1 MRLLFSLFF
10 LFFLFSCKQEKEL
23 PVKVATAEIQLGHHI
38 DSIIHQNNFNGVI
51 LITQDSSIV
60 YNKAFGYSD
69 LESKT
74 KLKQGDQF
82 VIGSISK
89 QITAAMIL
97 REFEKGH
104 LSLEDKIGQYLPE
117 IDQSWAQEITIH
129 QLLTHTHGIVD
140 TEQQLAFEPGTQ
152 FSYSQLGYGLLS
164 QILEKIT
171 GKSFEEISMELFE
184 ELELENTFHPENKRY
199 QHLVKGYEESE
210 DGQLEFATNSLRNYV
225 AAGSFISNARD
236 LQKWNVL
243 LHSGKIVQPATL
255 ELMKTR
261 YATRI
266 HPIFDQIEYGYGL
279 LFKDGESEKQIGAF
293 GYAPGF
299 VSASYYYPETG
310 MNLIVLEN
318 TAKQL
323 HDFSITFQTATTL
336 MELIYNEPLK

>member
-1 MRLLFSLFF
+1 MRLYFVLFILMSL
-10 LFFLFSCKQEKEL
+10 LSCESNIDLRSKQLDLKGTL
-23 PVKVATAEIQLGHHI
+23 ATNI
-38 DSIIHQNNFNGVI
+38 DSIVHQNNFNGVI
-51 LITQDSSIV
+51 LVTQNSSTI
-60 YNKAFGYSD
+60 YHKAFGYSD

-74 KLKQGDQF
+74 KLQKGDQF

-97 REFEKGH
+97 KEFEKGN
-104 LSLEDKIGQYLPE
+104 LALEDKIGQYLPE
-117 IDQSWAQEITIH
+117 IDQPWAQEITIH
-129 QLLTHTHGIVD
+129 HLLTHTHGIVD
-140 TEQQLAFEPGTQ
+140 IKQPLEFEPGTQ

-164 QILEKIT
+164 QILEKIK
-171 GKSFEEISMELFE
+171 GKSFEEISTALFE
-184 ELELENTFHPENKRY
+184 ELELENTFHPENKHY

-210 DGQLEFATNSLRNYV
+210 QGQMEFSTNSLQNYV
-225 AAGSFISNARD
+225 AAGSFISNTED
-236 LQKWNVL
+236 LQRWNVL
-243 LHSGKIVQPATL
+243 LHSGKIVQPSTL

-299 VSASYYYPETG
+299 VSASYYYPETD

-318 TAKQL
+318 TAKHL
-323 HDFSITFQTATTL
+323 DDFSITFQTATTL
-336 MELIYNEPLK
+336 MELIYHDPFK